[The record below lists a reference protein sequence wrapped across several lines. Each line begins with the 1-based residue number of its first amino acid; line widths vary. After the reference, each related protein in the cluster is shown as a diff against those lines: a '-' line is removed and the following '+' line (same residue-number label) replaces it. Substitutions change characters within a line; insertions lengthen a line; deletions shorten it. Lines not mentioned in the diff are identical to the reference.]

1 MVEHVKAANK
11 KAAAI
16 ALFCKSSI
24 LLGRRIEFYK
34 GEKVPFGGNWSL
46 FGGRIEQGESPLD
59 AAVREMKEE
68 TCIEIKGDPIF
79 IRKYKTYN
87 RYDFWAYALSIDYLP
102 KVKIN
107 FEHDEYGFF
116 SPENLP
122 QPMDP
127 QIKKNIKLSLE
138 NIRCI

>member
-1 MVEHVKAANK
+1 MVVHVKAVSK

-16 ALFCKSSI
+16 ALFCKGSI

-34 GEKVPFGGNWSL
+34 EEKVSFGGNWSL
-46 FGGRIEQGESPLD
+46 FGGVLEEGESPVD
-59 AAVREMKEE
+59 AAIREMKEE
-68 TCIEIKGDPIF
+68 TGIEISQDPIF

-87 RYDFWAYALSIDYLP
+87 KFEFWAYALSINYLP
-102 KVKIN
+102 KVRIN

-116 SPENLP
+116 FPENLP
-122 QPMDP
+122 QPMDS

-138 NIRCI
+138 KIRCI

>member
-1 MVEHVKAANK
+1 MAIHVKAVSK

-16 ALFCKSSI
+16 ALFCKGSI

-34 GEKVPFGGNWSL
+34 GKKVPFGGHWSL
-46 FGGRIEQGESPLD
+46 FGGCIEHGETSLS
-59 AAVREMKEE
+59 AAIREMKEE
-68 TCIEIKGDPIF
+68 TGIKIEGNPIF

-87 RYDFWAYALSIDYLP
+87 KYDFWAYALSIDYLP

-116 SPENLP
+116 STNNLP
-122 QPMDP
+122 QPMDA
-127 QIKKNIKLSLE
+127 QIKKNIKLSLSK
-138 NIRCI
+138 IRCI